1 MNIPLILQVS
11 KAEEQVNLSR
21 RLTIDDVQLAD
32 PFKMTTERNHWHR
45 TLRTLFAV
53 CSANNEVNILYKT

>member
-45 TLRTLFAV
+45 TLRTLFA
-53 CSANNEVNILYKT
+53 LQTMK